1 MTAIKKFRVAK
12 GMTQEELA
20 AIMGTSQAAVGM
32 WETGARMPRAG
43 RNGGLAENRN
53 RAAYCGADR
62 TRTQESCGIS
72 RQKNEGRNSQHET
85 TLQNTSYYSGNSSH

>member
-32 WETGARMPRAG
+32 WETGARMPRAEQLPT
-43 RNGGLAENRN
+43 LAEALGCRG
-53 RAAYCGADR
+53 AA
-62 TRTQESCGIS
+62 
-72 RQKNEGRNSQHET
+72 
-85 TLQNTSYYSGNSSH
+85 LFNTDSG

>member
-32 WETGARMPRAG
+32 WETGARMPRADKCIY
-43 RNGGLAENRN
+43 RCRSDACTEF
-53 RAAYCGADR
+53 
-62 TRTQESCGIS
+62 
-72 RQKNEGRNSQHET
+72 
-85 TLQNTSYYSGNSSH
+85 